1 MLSGL
6 TQTAYRLKWGMKTFD
21 IAGVPRDEMSRF
33 VAGTHSD
40 PFRVLGPHR
49 VGDHLEIRVFRP
61 DVRAVDIV
69 FDREL
74 EKPISAESIHQ
85 DGFFC
90 ATVPGATRDV
100 PYHLR
105 LTAWDG
111 SQQTT
116 RDPYQYGPI
125 MGEVDLHLFAEGQDW
140 KIYEKFGAHLRTVG
154 DAAGV
159 YFAVWAP
166 NAQRVSV
173 VGDFNN
179 WDGRVNPM
187 RKLVGSGVWELF
199 LPGIK
204 QGAHYKFEIRSQTG
218 AVLLKSDP
226 FAFFNQPGKST
237 ASLIY
242 DLERYAWND
251 GEWME
256 ARRKKNWPQS
266 PISIY
271 EVHLGSWHRKT
282 EEGNRQL
289 SYLELADTLL
299 PYVLEMGYTHIELLP
314 VAEHPFEGSW
324 GYQVTNYYAPTSRF
338 GPPDDF
344 RHFVDKCHQAGV
356 GVIMDWV
363 PAHFPK
369 DAHALAEFDGTD
381 LYEHMDPR
389 QGEHQDWGTLIFNY
403 GRNEV
408 RNFLIGNALFWLD
421 KYHVDGLRVD
431 AVASMLYLDYS
442 RKPGQWVPNVYGGRE
457 NLDAIH
463 FLKQFNEVCYE
474 RFPGIITIAEE
485 STSWPGVSRPTYLG
499 GLGFGFKW
507 NMGWMHDFL
516 EYMSIDPIYRKY
528 HHGNITFSLLYAF
541 QENFI
546 LVLSHDEVV
555 YGKRSLLSKMPGDE
569 WQQFANLRMFLAWMY
584 GQPGK
589 KLLFMGGEFGQRN
602 EWNHDTSLDWQLLSL
617 PQHDG
622 LRRLVQH
629 LNHTY
634 KSEPALWQLDDIY
647 EGFDWIDFHDADNSV
662 VSFLRKSRGGDI
674 IAFVVNATPVVRY
687 NYRLGIP
694 EPGLYREIINTDGET
709 YGGSNVGN
717 LGVVQSENVPWM
729 GREHS
734 ILIHLPPLATLAFKL
749 ERLS

>member
-1 MLSGL
+1 
-6 TQTAYRLKWGMKTFD
+6 MKAFE
-21 IAGVPRDEMSRF
+21 IAGVPRDEISRF
-33 VAGTHSD
+33 VKGLHSD
-40 PFRVLGPHR
+40 PFGVLGPHKI
-49 VGDHLEIRVFRP
+49 GDGVEVRVFRP
-61 DVRAVDIV
+61 DARAIEVV
-69 FDREL
+69 LDREPDN
-74 EKPISAESIHQ
+74 PIAAERI
-85 DGFFC
+85 DKEGFFC
-90 ATVPGATRDV
+90 VTVPGAGSDI

-105 LTAWDG
+105 IVKPDG
-111 SQQTT
+111 SEEFT
-116 RDPYQYGPI
+116 RDAYQYGPI
-125 MGEVDLHLFAEGQDW
+125 MGDIDLHLFSEGQHW
-140 KIYEKFGAHLRTVG
+140 KIYEKLGAHLQAIG
-154 DAAGV
+154 DATGV

-173 VGDFNN
+173 VGDFNH

-187 RKLVGSGVWELF
+187 RKLLGAGVWELF

-204 QGAHYKFEIRSQTG
+204 QGTHYKFEIRTQTG

-226 FAFFNQPGKST
+226 FAFFNQHGKST
-237 ASLIY
+237 ASLVY
-242 DLERYAWND
+242 DLERYTWND
-251 GEWME
+251 ADWIE
-256 ARRKKNWPQS
+256 ARRQKNWPQS

-271 EVHLGSWHRKT
+271 EVHLGSWRRK
-282 EEGNRQL
+282 EGNCQL
-289 SYLELADTLL
+289 TYLELADTLL
-299 PYVLEMGYTHIELLP
+299 QYVVEMGYTHIELLP

-344 RHFVDKCHQAGV
+344 RHFIDKCHQAGI

-421 KYHVDGLRVD
+421 KYHIDGLRVD

-463 FLKQFNEVCYE
+463 FLKRFNEVCYE

-485 STSWPGVSRPTYLG
+485 STAWPGVTRPTYLG

-516 EYMSIDPIYRKY
+516 HYMSIDPIYRRY

-569 WQQFANLRMFLAWMY
+569 WRKFANLRMFLAWMY
-584 GQPGK
+584 GHPGK
-589 KLLFMGGEFGQRN
+589 KLLFMGGEFGQSN
-602 EWNHDTSLDWQLLSL
+602 EWNHDTQLDWQLLEL
-617 PQHDG
+617 PRHDG
-622 LRRLVQH
+622 LHRLVQH
-629 LNHTY
+629 LNYTY
-634 KSEPALWQLDDIY
+634 KNEPALWQLDDTY
-647 EGFDWIDFHDADNSV
+647 DGFDWIDFHDAENSV
-662 VSFLRKSRGGDI
+662 VSFLRKSRDGDI
-674 IAFVVNATPVVRY
+674 VAFVVSATPVVRY
-687 NYRLGIP
+687 NYRLGVP
-694 EPGLYREIINTDGET
+694 ESGFYREIINTDGET
-709 YGGSNVGN
+709 YGGSNIGN
-717 LGVVQSENVPWM
+717 LGGVQSEAQEWM

-734 ILIHLPPLATLAFKL
+734 ILVHLPPLATLAFKL
-749 ERLS
+749 EK

>member
-1 MLSGL
+1 
-6 TQTAYRLKWGMKTFD
+6 MKTFD

-69 FDREL
+69 FDREM

-100 PYHLR
+100 PYSLR

-369 DAHALAEFDGTD
+369 DAHALAEFDGTH

-408 RNFLIGNALFWLD
+408 RNFLIGNALFWFD

-516 EYMSIDPIYRKY
+516 EYMSIDPIYRRY

-602 EWNHDTSLDWQLLSL
+602 EWNHDTRLDWQLLSL

-634 KSEPALWQLDDIY
+634 KSEPALWQPDDTY

>member
-1 MLSGL
+1 
-6 TQTAYRLKWGMKTFD
+6 MKAFE
-21 IAGVPRDEMSRF
+21 IAGIPRDEVRRF
-33 VAGTHSD
+33 VRGLHSD
-40 PFRVLGPHR
+40 PFGVLGPHKI
-49 VGDHLEIRVFRP
+49 GDDVELRVFRP
-61 DVRAVDIV
+61 DARAIEVV
-69 FDREL
+69 LDREP
-74 EKPISAESIHQ
+74 ENPIVAERV
-85 DGFFC
+85 DEEGFFC
-90 ATVPGATRDV
+90 VTVPGAERDI

-105 LTAWDG
+105 ILRQAG
-111 SQQTT
+111 SEEFT
-116 RDPYQYGPI
+116 RDAYQYGPI
-125 MGEVDLHLFAEGQDW
+125 MGDIDLHLFSEGQHW
-140 KIYEKFGAHLRTVG
+140 KIYEKFGAHMRTVG
-154 DAAGV
+154 DAVGV

-173 VGDFNN
+173 VGDFNH

-187 RKLVGSGVWELF
+187 RKLLGAGVWELF

-204 QGAHYKFEIRSQTG
+204 QGAHYKFEIRTQTG
-218 AVLLKSDP
+218 AVVLKSDP
-226 FAFFNQPGKST
+226 FAFFNQHGKST
-237 ASLIY
+237 ASLVY
-242 DLERYAWND
+242 DLERYTWND
-251 GEWME
+251 ADWIE
-256 ARRKKNWPQS
+256 ARRQKNWPQS
-266 PISIY
+266 PMSIY
-271 EVHLGSWHRKT
+271 EVHLGSWRRKT

-299 PYVLEMGYTHIELLP
+299 PYVLGMGYTHIELLP

-344 RHFVDKCHQAGV
+344 RHFIDKCHQAGI

-421 KYHVDGLRVD
+421 KYHIDGLRVD

-457 NLDAIH
+457 NLDAIY
-463 FLKQFNEVCYE
+463 FLKRFNEVCYE

-485 STSWPGVSRPTYLG
+485 STAWPGVTRPTYLG
-499 GLGFGFKW
+499 GLGLGFKW

-516 EYMSIDPIYRKY
+516 EYMSLDPIYRRF
-528 HHGNITFSLLYAF
+528 HHGSITFSLLYAF
-541 QENFI
+541 TEHFI

-555 YGKRSLLSKMPGDE
+555 YGKRSLFSKMPGDE
-569 WQQFANLRMFLAWMY
+569 WQKFANLRMFLAWMY

-602 EWNHDTSLDWQLLSL
+602 EWNHDTRLDWHLVDL
-617 PQHDG
+617 PRHDG

-629 LNHTY
+629 LNYIY

-647 EGFDWIDFHDADNSV
+647 EGFEWIDFHDADNSV
-662 VSFLRKSRGGDI
+662 VSFMRKSRDGDI
-674 IAFVVNATPVVRY
+674 IAFVVNATPMVRY
-687 NYRLGIP
+687 NYRLGVP
-694 EPGLYREIINTDGET
+694 ESGFYREIINTDAET

-717 LGVVQSENVPWM
+717 YGGVDSEDRQWM

-734 ILIHLPPLATLAFKL
+734 VLIQLPPLATLAFKL
-749 ERLS
+749 ER